1 MAGDIPFLS
10 FHFAICKVGVLI
22 HLIFML
28 GNTAISAPPCP
39 RGLISSCP
47 LPSAGVGRTGT
58 LIALDVL
65 LRQLECEGSVGP
77 FSFVKKMR
85 ESRPL
90 MVQTE
95 VRSFRGQHGCG
106 GGCGT
111 FRKHPSFLHPPQA
124 QYVFLHQCIL
134 KSLQKPAP
142 ALVPKEATHENVAS
156 LVYENASA
164 IRAQESEVLTSRC

>member
-1 MAGDIPFLS
+1 M
-10 FHFAICKVGVLI
+10 
-22 HLIFML
+22 
-28 GNTAISAPPCP
+28 
-39 RGLISSCP
+39 
-47 LPSAGVGRTGT
+47 GRTGT

-65 LRQLECEGSVGP
+65 LRQLECEGLVGP

-95 VRSFRGQHGCG
+95 VRSFQ
-106 GGCGT
+106 GT
-111 FRKHPSFLHPPQA
+111 MWVWWGVMDPSGSIPHSVHPPQA

-142 ALVPKEATHENVAS
+142 ALVPKEAMYENVAS
-156 LVYENASA
+156 LVYENTSA
-164 IRAQESEVLTSRC
+164 IMAHKSEVSASGC

>member
-1 MAGDIPFLS
+1 M
-10 FHFAICKVGVLI
+10 HC
-22 HLIFML
+22 
-28 GNTAISAPPCP
+28 
-39 RGLISSCP
+39 
-47 LPSAGVGRTGT
+47 SAGVGRTGT

-65 LRQLECEGSVGP
+65 LRQLECEGLVDP

-95 VRSFRGQHGCG
+95 
-106 GGCGT
+106 
-111 FRKHPSFLHPPQA
+111 A

-134 KSLQKPAP
+134 RSLQKSDP
-142 ALVPKEATHENVAS
+142 ALPAKEATYENVAS

-164 IRAQESEVLTSRC
+164 IRAHESEVSASGC

>member
-1 MAGDIPFLS
+1 MDG
-10 FHFAICKVGVLI
+10 G
-22 HLIFML
+22 
-28 GNTAISAPPCP
+28 PPIVHC
-39 RGLISSCP
+39 
-47 LPSAGVGRTGT
+47 SAGVGRTGT

-65 LRQLECEGSVGP
+65 LRQLECEGLVGP

-95 VRSFRGQHGCG
+95 
-106 GGCGT
+106 
-111 FRKHPSFLHPPQA
+111 A

-134 KSLQKPAP
+134 RSLQKPAP
-142 ALVPKEATHENVAS
+142 ALPKKEEAYENVAS

-164 IRAQESEVLTSRC
+164 IRAHESEVSAPGC

>member
-1 MAGDIPFLS
+1 M
-10 FHFAICKVGVLI
+10 
-22 HLIFML
+22 
-28 GNTAISAPPCP
+28 
-39 RGLISSCP
+39 
-47 LPSAGVGRTGT
+47 GRTGT

-65 LRQLECEGSVGP
+65 LRQLECEGLVDP

-95 VRSFRGQHGCG
+95 VKSFSGDNRGVVGDMG
-106 GGCGT
+106 
-111 FRKHPSFLHPPQA
+111 PSGSFPHSVRPPQA

-134 KSLQKPAP
+134 RSLQKPDP
-142 ALVPKEATHENVAS
+142 ALPAKEATYENVAS

-164 IRAQESEVLTSRC
+164 IRAHESEVSASGC